1 MIAADGFDE
10 NKDGN
15 DKYFIHNNYTRKS
28 TDAIFTLSILSKMRK
43 ITTIIIITVNENKI

>member
-15 DKYFIHNNYTRKS
+15 YKYFIHNNYTRKS
-28 TDAIFTLSILSKMRK
+28 TDAIFTEYTIQNEKNNNNNYNNSK
-43 ITTIIIITVNENKI
+43 